1 MEYGRGKKSHWNRNV
16 GKRACTF
23 DPMEKRYTRV
33 KTTTNDTQTI
43 FHDSWISSR
52 RKPPMMTHVFENKE
66 GKRIIAAKAVQK
78 RL

>member
-1 MEYGRGKKSHWNRNV
+1 M

-23 DPMEKRYTRV
+23 WSDG
-33 KTTTNDTQTI
+33 KTLQGVSENNNKWHAQTI